1 MKPLSAGNSKAAV
14 DDGVLHT
21 NPAEKLGRQLR
32 FVTPASTRQ
41 KEIKAFTKEQRRL
54 FLETAA
60 RGLHGTIH
68 SSCSCWNRNAFRGS
82 DGASV
87 V

>member
-21 NPAEKLGRQLR
+21 NPTEKLGRPLR

-60 RGLHGTIH
+60 RETPRYYPFFLLLLEQK
-68 SSCSCWNRNAFRGS
+68 C
-82 DGASV
+82 V
-87 V
+87 

>member
-60 RGLHGTIH
+60 RGTPQYYPFFLLLLEQK
-68 SSCSCWNRNAFRGS
+68 C
-82 DGASV
+82 V
-87 V
+87 